1 MGRLAPG
8 IVGARTWRGHRRER
22 TERMHQDHGG
32 HDALQRHGPHGR
44 VKKGGAS
51 ILTHVQHVV
60 AGKSKSGREASFWA
74 CLLLDAAAGAADG

>member
-8 IVGARTWRGHRRER
+8 IVGARTWRGHRRKR

-32 HDALQRHGPHGR
+32 HDPFQRHGPHGR

-51 ILTHVQHVV
+51 ILTDAQHVV
-60 AGKSKSGREASFWA
+60 AGMCASGHEASVWV